1 MPANL
6 TIDTAPPS
14 AVFLYSPHSCDNL
27 KPPLSPTSSIKGC
40 FVRSRPTSTDF
51 AYEYSQL
58 PNFAM
63 EPTVSSVGSDITTP
77 TSSVTDELLEHA
89 SHATEQWALT
99 QMKSKDSDAR
109 SLAPST
115 LTCTDRRPVVP
126 VRIIRRSDAEMD
138 KELVKMAKEQKQLKD
153 QNAAADGA
161 NTIRARR
168 RTWPSYKAI
177 RKTVSNILHRKD
189 APVVTDT
196 EGAKGEFPSP
206 GPTPERVKSSS
217 ASMFTKRRRATVSD
231 SEKKTEAKVQ
241 SPIMHRASSSRGSS
255 MLQHRAQLRRSRS
268 FSGFTNVLT
277 VIDDAADDDDLDEL
291 TTEARGVVLDIRRR
305 WDFEEVPEDA
315 ALMFERCIE

>member
-1 MPANL
+1 MPAQL
-6 TIDTAPPS
+6 TVDTAPPS
-14 AVFLYSPHSCDNL
+14 AVFIYTSHSGDNL

-51 AYEYSQL
+51 EFEYSKL

-63 EPTVSSVGSDITTP
+63 EPSVSSEG
-77 TSSVTDELLEHA
+77 SVTTTRTTSVSDDLERA
-89 SHATEQWALT
+89 SLATEQWALA
-99 QMKSKDSDAR
+99 QMAKDSDAR

-126 VRIIRRSDAEMD
+126 VRIIRRSDADMD
-138 KELVKMAKEQKQLKD
+138 KEVAKMAKEKRQLKE
-153 QNAAADGA
+153 QNASEDAL
-161 NTIRARR
+161 RARR

-177 RKTVSNILHRKD
+177 RKTMSNILHRKD
-189 APVVTDT
+189 APATAT
-196 EGAKGEFPSP
+196 TAAKEAKGELP
-206 GPTPERVKSSS
+206 GLEPTVGRAKSSS

-231 SEKKTEAKVQ
+231 GEKKTDAKAHAPV
-241 SPIMHRASSSRGSS
+241 MHRAASSRGKTANGP
-255 MLQHRAQLRRSRS
+255 LQHISQLRRSRS

-277 VIDDAADDDDLDEL
+277 VIDDADDDLDEL

-315 ALMFERCIE
+315 AMMFERCIE